1 MLPQTTLEDVQSLD
15 IADVIGK
22 FVKLQRKGSS
32 LTGSCPFHNEKSA
45 SFNVHRS
52 KQFFKC
58 FGCGEKGDAISFV
71 MKHEKLSFVDAVL
84 RIARDHNI
92 AVPEEKYSDEQQ
104 AMFRHLENLR
114 LTNKLVS
121 EYFVANL
128 HLPENSKALEY
139 VQSRWNDETIAD
151 FQIGFA
157 PDGWHTLQNYA
168 RANGFNESLL
178 LEAGLLSFSKE
189 RTFDYFR
196 NRIIFPITD
205 DTNRII
211 GFTGRD
217 FSGRPETPKYF
228 NTPETAIY
236 KKGKTLFGLGK
247 AKYAAKQ
254 TGSLYLVEGNAD
266 AIKMHQLGL
275 FNTVATGGTAL
286 TGDQILLIKK
296 YASGVT
302 LIGDTDQAGRNA
314 VERSGELLIK
324 AGVFVHLL
332 TLPLEENKKHDP
344 DSFFTSRK
352 QFDEYEAKHKTDFII
367 DYVTRNK
374 ALKNDAHLFSKIVDY
389 TCALISALPESTHE
403 VYIEQVSKLMKPR
416 KIWQDGMKALKKTP
430 ESDNR
435 NTNSDIPDDVDL
447 AEYNKYGFYA
457 HNNCYTFNTNKGR
470 IQGSNFVMEPLFHVA
485 SVLNAKRLYRI
496 TNQFNFT
503 QVIEVPQKDL
513 ISLSAFK
520 LRIES
525 LGNFL
530 FSATEN
536 ELGKLKSYL
545 YDKTKTCYEIAQLG
559 WQKQQGFFAWSNG
572 IFNGKYSP
580 VDSNGIVKF
589 HEENYYL
596 PAHSSIYQNESSLF
610 INERRFRYSEGTV
623 SLHKYSSQL
632 IAVFGDPALF
642 GICFYMATL
651 FRDHIVSHFGFFPIL
666 NLFGPKG
673 AGKTELAISLMQF
686 FGNQAKGPNLTNT
699 TKAALADHVAMFS
712 NACCH
717 IDEYK
722 NNVEYEKIEF
732 LKGLWDGTGRTR
744 MNMDK
749 DRKKETTNV
758 DCGTILSG
766 QEMTTADIA
775 LYTRLIFLG
784 FTKVEYTDAE
794 KTAFNELKAME
805 KTGLTHI
812 THEILSHRAY
822 FISHFMNDY
831 AEVSEIMTGFL
842 GNTIIEDRIFRNWLI
857 ILTAYKTLST
867 KIDLPFDS
875 DSFYKKALSL
885 IIRQNSETKKGNE
898 VSIFWKI
905 VEYLAIDQ
913 LISEEVDFKII
924 SSTKLK
930 TDKSDFEWNTPKTI
944 LLLNHSRVFQ
954 LYRVHGNKTKDN
966 VLPLKTLEY
975 YLQNSK
981 EYLGCKKSVAFKI
994 ELNGRIDESVQS
1006 DPGKEGTVKRRI
1018 TTAFA
1023 FDYDLLDITIGTTL
1037 ESVSAELKNDLP
1049 F

>member
-1 MLPQTTLEDVQSLD
+1 MLPQSTLEDVQSLD
-15 IADVIGK
+15 IVDVIGK
-22 FVKLQRKGSS
+22 YVKLQKKGSS
-32 LTGSCPFHNEKSA
+32 FLGSCPFHNEKSA
-45 SFNVHRS
+45 SFNVHQS
-52 KQFFKC
+52 KHFFKC

-71 MKHEKLSFVDAVL
+71 MKHEKLSFVDSVL
-84 RIARDHNI
+84 LIARDHNI
-92 AVPEEKYSDEQQ
+92 PVPEEKFTAEQQ
-104 AMFRHLENLR
+104 EHNRHLENLR
-114 LTNKLVS
+114 LTNKLVN

-128 HLPENSKALEY
+128 YLPENSKALEY
-139 VQSRWNDETIAD
+139 VRSRWDDEIIAD
-151 FQIGFA
+151 FQLGFA

-178 LEAGLLSFSKE
+178 LEAGLLSFSKD

-205 DTNRII
+205 ETNRII

-217 FSGRPETPKYF
+217 FSGKPESPKYF
-228 NTPETAIY
+228 NSPETILY
-236 KKGKTLFGLGK
+236 KKGKSLYGIGK
-247 AKYAAKQ
+247 AKYQAKE
-254 TGSLYLVEGNAD
+254 TGSFYLVEGNAD
-266 AIKMHQLGL
+266 VIKMHHLGL
-275 FNTVATGGTAL
+275 VNTVATGGTAL
-286 TGDQILLIKK
+286 TDDQIRLIKK
-296 YASGVT
+296 YATSVT
-302 LIGDTDQAGRNA
+302 IIGDTDKAGKIA

-332 TLPLEENKKHDP
+332 TLPTEENRKHDP
-344 DSFFTSRK
+344 DSFFISRE
-352 QFDEYEAKHKTDFII
+352 QFDEFEAANKTDFII
-367 DYVTRNK
+367 SYVTRNK
-374 ALKNDAHLFSKIVDY
+374 ALKDDAHMFSKIVDH
-389 TCALISALPESTHE
+389 TCTLISSLPESTHE
-403 VYIEQVSKLMKPR
+403 VYIDQVSKLMKPR
-416 KIWQDGMKALKKTP
+416 KIWQDGMKALKKETEP
-430 ESDNR
+430 EKQRS
-435 NTNSDIPDDVDL
+435 SFIPEHVNL
-447 AEYNKYGFYA
+447 EEYNKYGFYA
-457 HNNCYTFNTNKGR
+457 DKNCYHFNTNKG
-470 IQGSNFVMEPLFHVA
+470 IVKGSNFIMEPLFHIA

-496 TNQFNFT
+496 TNEYNFS

-513 ISLSAFK
+513 ISLAAFK
-520 LRIES
+520 LRVES

-530 FSATEN
+530 FSASDN
-536 ELGKLKSYL
+536 ELGKLKAYL

-572 IFNGKYSP
+572 IFNGKYTP

-623 SLHKYSSQL
+623 TLHKYASQL

-794 KTAFNELKAME
+794 KTAFNELKAIE

-812 THEILSHRAY
+812 THEILSHRAH
-822 FISHFMNDY
+822 FIKHFIEDY
-831 AEVSEIMTGFL
+831 TVVSDIMSGIL

-857 ILTAYKTLST
+857 ILAAYKTLSG
-867 KIDLPFDS
+867 KINLPIDS
-875 DSFYKKALSL
+875 DAFYKKAAGL

-913 LISEEVDFKII
+913 LINEEVDFKII
-924 SSTKLK
+924 ATPRFK
-930 TDKSDFEWNTPKTI
+930 TDKADFEWNTPKTV

-981 EYLGCKKSVAFKI
+981 EYLGCKKSVAFKV
-994 ELNGRIDESVQS
+994 EENGRIDDSVQTGF
-1006 DPGKEGTVKRRI
+1006 GKEGTVKRRI

-1023 FDYDLLDITIGTTL
+1023 FDYDLLDINISTSFET
-1037 ESVSAELKNDLP
+1037 VSADLKNDLP